1 MASLRRIFLILMAF
15 LAGNF
20 LAVNVLLAG
29 KVMSDPNNFHYYSKW
44 ESFGGP
50 FVGYLLAVFV
60 GTIGSCLTAL
70 IPTLL
75 VLVFTETLKIR
86 NVWFY
91 ISAGGLGASLFD
103 IACTNFDIV
112 GMRSFCVNPSV
123 SELIIVTLAGIVA
136 GYVFWRVAGNRSGE
150 WRGQISLNTST
161 SVSSWH

>member
-15 LAGNF
+15 VAGNF

-29 KVMSDPNNFHYYSKW
+29 KVMSDLNNFYYYS
-44 ESFGGP
+44 GGS

-91 ISAGGLGASLFD
+91 VSAGGLGASLFD

-112 GMRSFCVNPSV
+112 GMRSFCVIPSV

>member
-15 LAGNF
+15 VAGNF

-29 KVMSDPNNFHYYSKW
+29 KVMSDFNNFHYY
-44 ESFGGP
+44 FGGF

-60 GTIGSCLTAL
+60 GTIGNCLTAL

-150 WRGQISLNTST
+150 WRGQISLKTST
-161 SVSSWH
+161 SVPSWH

>member
-15 LAGNF
+15 VAGNF

-29 KVMSDPNNFHYYSKW
+29 KVMSDFNNFHYY
-44 ESFGGP
+44 FGGL

-60 GTIGSCLTAL
+60 GTIGNCLTAL

-150 WRGQISLNTST
+150 WRGQISLKTST
-161 SVSSWH
+161 SVPSWH

>member
-15 LAGNF
+15 VAGNF

-29 KVMSDPNNFHYYSKW
+29 KVMSDLNNFHYY
-44 ESFGGP
+44 FGGT
-50 FVGYLLAVFV
+50 FVGYLLQVFV
-60 GTIGSCLTAL
+60 GTIGNCLTAL
-70 IPTLL
+70 IPTVL